1 MPCALRSF
9 GRELPNG
16 EKFRCFVVIT
26 REARDASGEV
36 HDRMPALLT
45 ADTCEAWLTPEK
57 LTGDRK
63 AETLAMLE
71 HTSSNVASR
80 IREHIVDRKVSN
92 SRTVDPTDPTLLEP
106 VA

>member
-1 MPCALRSF
+1 MRCTSQIVNAMPMMIA
-9 GRELPNG
+9 
-16 EKFRCFVVIT
+16 
-26 REARDASGEV
+26 
-36 HDRMPALLT
+36 
-45 ADTCEAWLTPEK
+45 PEK
-57 LTGDRK
+57 LTGEQK

-71 HTSSNVASR
+71 HTSSDVAST